1 MRGRELADAKA
12 DHVGRAAANGR
23 CSELAAQLGWL
34 VATSG
39 RYKTSLCK
47 THEERPDGGIVTMCT
62 YGAKCMFAHGRR
74 DRRRDPLVFTYEAE
88 LCPSLAAGR
97 ECRAPSG
104 GRDTTCAYA
113 HAVVE
118 VRTHPLTMLRELKAG
133 RTPDLLRSTQRA
145 EYPESPGR
153 MGSPLK
159 APHKLM
165 NAPVC
170 MPVAPPPPA
179 AVAPPAAVEAA
190 VAQTAAAAA
199 PRVALRLSAAGKDG
213 AARDRVGGDERR
225 RRRVRRVPLEGR
237 GVGGYGLGAAHDVAY
252 GDGGYGM
259 GSGEG
264 GVGERRS

>member
-1 MRGRELADAKA
+1 
-12 DHVGRAAANGR
+12 
-23 CSELAAQLGWL
+23 
-34 VATSG
+34 
-39 RYKTSLCK
+39 
-47 THEERPDGGIVTMCT
+47 
-62 YGAKCMFAHGRR
+62 MFAHGRR

-118 VRTHPLTMLRELKAG
+118 VRTHPLTMLRELKMG

-190 VAQTAAAAA
+190 GAQTAAAAA
-199 PRVALRLSAAGKDG
+199 PRVALRLSAAGKEMVLLEIVSAETS
-213 AARDRVGGDERR
+213 AAD
-225 RRRVRRVPLEGR
+225 
-237 GVGGYGLGAAHDVAY
+237 AACVECH
-252 GDGGYGM
+252 
-259 GSGEG
+259 
-264 GVGERRS
+264 